1 MLKSYS
7 YERACDRSSHE
18 RPDLQ
23 HFDAD
28 KGIKCFLKLSGD
40 LAIIHQMYS
49 NAVLKTNGFDPFLC
63 KSFLFLGQRQGV
75 DFTAERLGSL
85 ISH

>member
-7 YERACDRSSHE
+7 YERACNRSSRE
-18 RPDLQ
+18 CPDLQ

-40 LAIIHQMYS
+40 LAIVHQMNP
-49 NAVLKTNGFDPFLC
+49 NAVLKASSFDPFLC
-63 KSFLFLGQRQGV
+63 KSFLFLGQCQGV
-75 DFTAERLGSL
+75 DLTAECLGSL